1 MVISLVLTPEQQAW
15 LDAHVASGD
24 FTSVEAAA
32 RQLIAERIQEREAE
46 EADDLTWAGPY
57 IAEALEEAAGRC
69 PDAGGTSCPQRG
81 PPHGAQGLKGPSPE
95 PTCGVNCALPQPDGE
110 NPDHDRR

>member
-57 IAEALEEAAGRC
+57 IAEALEEAA
-69 PDAGGTSCPQRG
+69 RG
-81 PPHGAQGLKGPSPE
+81 DVLTLEEHRARNAARLTALKG
-95 PTCGVNCALPQPDGE
+95 
-110 NPDHDRR
+110 